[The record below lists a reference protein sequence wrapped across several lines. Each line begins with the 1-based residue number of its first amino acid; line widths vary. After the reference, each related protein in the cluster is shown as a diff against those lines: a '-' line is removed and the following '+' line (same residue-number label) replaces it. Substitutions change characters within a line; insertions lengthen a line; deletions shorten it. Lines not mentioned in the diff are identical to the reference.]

1 MRRESWENVEIVFKD
16 PKYKVKSL
24 RPETLRP
31 CEVASVDAE

>member
-24 RPETLRP
+24 RP